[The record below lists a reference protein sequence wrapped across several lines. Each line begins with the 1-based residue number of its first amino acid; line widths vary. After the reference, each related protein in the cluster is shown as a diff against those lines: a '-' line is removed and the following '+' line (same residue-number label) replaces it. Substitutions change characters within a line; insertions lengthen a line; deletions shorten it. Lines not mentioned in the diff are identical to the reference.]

1 MTRVTEL
8 ENTLKSE
15 SAKSKKLLDEAEQR
29 EIDLMQAEKLEVARL
44 LSLATPVGGKH
55 FPFVFSFY
63 LSCCFLFR
71 PEKLTLSLSLCR
83 NLRCCSS
90 TRKQL

>member
-1 MTRVTEL
+1 MTEL

-44 LSLATPVGGKH
+44 LFLATHVGVEH
-55 FPFVFSFY
+55 FPFVFPFV
-63 LSCCFLFR
+63 CPVAFLFR
-71 PEKLTLSLSLCR
+71 P
-83 NLRCCSS
+83 NFF
-90 TRKQL
+90 